1 MVKSLPW
8 GIHDPQNANCSTVL
22 IVNMH
27 KIGCD
32 RVFVLLQYSQVR
44 LRAAL
49 THNKLVLKWNNT
61 QLATKIHP
69 SRRFRVGSI
78 HKRILPRGMI
88 IFLAQLVLI
97 NIRLLRYCDDDTF
110 QIVDGCMFSTG
121 SFIFH
126 FNTTPSYLIHYA
138 NC

>member
-1 MVKSLPW
+1 MVKSLPG

-61 QLATKIHP
+61 QPATKIHP

-78 HKRILPRGMI
+78 HERILPRGTI

-97 NIRLLRYCDDDTF
+97 NIRLLRYRDDDTF
-110 QIVDGCMFSTG
+110 EIVDGCMFSTG
-121 SFIFH
+121 SVIFH
-126 FNTTPSYLIHYA
+126 FNTPSYLIHYA